1 MPPVSERQRR
11 AMYAAKAGH
20 STLGIPKKVGEEFT
34 SADKGGKLPE
44 RKTHMD
50 KKAGEHKNPRMIHE
64 TPGQKQYNP
73 SFGRVLRGALPPRH
87 PGKLNT

>member
-11 AMYAAKAGH
+11 AMYAAKSGK

-34 SADKGGKLPE
+34 AADKGGKLPE
-44 RKTHMD
+44 STTHMN
-50 KKAGEHKNPRMIHE
+50 KLKHKNPRM
-64 TPGQKQYNP
+64 QKPPMEKMASP

-87 PGKLNT
+87 PGKLRT